1 MLFTKKKI
9 NLLEYYLIFNNLGYS
24 TSQMV
29 ITIVIIG
36 IISTIIIPKFNPAIE
51 FIEIL
56 MAEKYLL
63 NSVREC
69 QLSIVNYD
77 SKPQYSPPQDDL
89 KIGIFKREKYI
100 FSYTGILGDCY
111 PQEGGNIISISQ
123 INNIDNVQNF
133 SLMINV
139 VNGEKTFEG
148 KLPNWLN
155 WWQGN
160 FSPIIPENDT
170 YFLQ

>member
-1 MLFTKKKI
+1 MLITKKKI
-9 NLLEYYLIFNNLGYS
+9 NILSYYLICNNRGYS

-36 IISTIIIPKFNPAIE
+36 IIATIIIPKFNPAIE

-63 NSVREC
+63 NSVKEC
-69 QLSIVNYD
+69 QLSIVNND
-77 SKPQYSPPQDDL
+77 SKPQYSPPKDNL
-89 KIGIFKREKYI
+89 KIGIFKQEKYI
-100 FSYTGILGDCY
+100 YSYTGVLGDCS

-123 INNIDNVQNF
+123 IDNINNDQNF